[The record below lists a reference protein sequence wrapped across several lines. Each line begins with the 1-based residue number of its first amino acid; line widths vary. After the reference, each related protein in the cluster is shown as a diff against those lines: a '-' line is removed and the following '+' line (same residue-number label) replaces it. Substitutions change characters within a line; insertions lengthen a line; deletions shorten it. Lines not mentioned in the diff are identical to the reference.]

1 MKRGVVFL
9 CIGFIMFFISA
20 CGSEG
25 EFAVENLSTSPLRAG
40 ESYYIALPLSWTGS
54 EKAIMKSVELLEDG
68 SPITS
73 ESGITYAFYAGGK
86 EKKTGVC
93 QREEIGSV
101 EKVEGVEIG
110 DEGTLVMETIMT
122 DVKPNEKRKLRFHYT
137 VIGQEREQIVS
148 SGTVENLETSTR

>member
-1 MKRGVVFL
+1 MKRSVVFL

-20 CGSEG
+20 CGNEG
-25 EFAVENLSTSPLRAG
+25 EFAVENISASPLRAG
-40 ESYYIALPLSWTGS
+40 ESYYIVLPLRWTGS

-73 ESGITYAFYAGGK
+73 ESGIIYTFYAGDK
-86 EKKTGVC
+86 DKKTGVYR
-93 QREEIGSV
+93 REEIGSV
-101 EKVEGVEIG
+101 EKVEGFEIG

-122 DVKPNEKRKLRFHYT
+122 DVKPNEKQKLRIHYT
-137 VIGQEREQIVS
+137 VNGQEREQIVS